1 MSSSY
6 WPASEDEPV
15 LQTTV
20 ASILRDATRIAPD
33 ATALV
38 EGMGE
43 VRLRRRFTYGQLLAC
58 AERAAEPL
66 ADRFERGARLA
77 SFAPTSP
84 EALVLS
90 YAAAI
95 AGLVLVP
102 LNPALRPG
110 ELAYVL
116 GQSGA
121 AGVVVASEHRGIALP
136 DVVDSARTEASSHC
150 EVLMLDDVVR
160 MSGAPTI
167 NPVDHSREPA
177 PGDIAQLV
185 YTSGT
190 TGRPKGAQLS
200 HAGMTN
206 AARFGAVRFG
216 LRAGDVYVDTMPLHH
231 VGGQVVAFQICQL
244 LATAVL
250 VTNFEPGLVLE
261 LLESERAT
269 VTVGVP
275 TMLLSLI
282 DHPDFATRDLS
293 ALRSVSSGGS
303 VVPPELVRHIEGALG
318 VRSTICFGQTE
329 TCGFISQTHLTDS
342 AEDKATTLGQPLPRT
357 EARVVA
363 GEDDRVVPFGEVGE
377 LQVRS
382 PFVMAGY
389 HEMPDA
395 TKDAFSPD
403 GWLRTGDLVTMDDR
417 GFLRIAGRVKEMIVT
432 GGENV
437 FPVEIEAA
445 LCEHPDVMMAAVVGV
460 PDRRWGE
467 MVVAVVRPADGKS
480 PDPALLT
487 AHLKE
492 RLAPFKV
499 PKRIVSADEFPLT
512 ASGKVQK
519 FVLREQLQHL
529 ATGTEPESS

>member
-1 MSSSY
+1 MPSSY
-6 WPASEDEPV
+6 WPPSDDEPV
-15 LQTTV
+15 LATTV
-20 ASILRDATRIAPD
+20 ASILREAALTAPD

-38 EGMGE
+38 EGVGDA
-43 VRLRRRFTYGQLLAC
+43 RLRRRFTYAQLLAC
-58 AERAAEPL
+58 ACRAAEL
-66 ADRFERGARLA
+66 LEDRFEEGARLA
-77 SFAPTSP
+77 CFAPSTP

-90 YAAAI
+90 YAAAN

-116 GQSGA
+116 GQCGA
-121 AGVVVASEHRGIALP
+121 SGVVVASEHRGVDLP
-136 DVVDSARTEASSHC
+136 DVAKRARDEAGTKC
-150 EVLMLDDVVR
+150 AVLMLDDVVKIGNSPDR
-160 MSGAPTI
+160 CDPGSPLR
-167 NPVDHSREPA
+167 DPA
-177 PGDIAQLV
+177 PGDVAQLV

-190 TGRPKGAQLS
+190 TGRPKGARLTHS
-200 HAGMTN
+200 GMTN

-216 LRAGDVYVDTMPLHH
+216 LRPGDVYVDTMPLHH

-244 LATAVL
+244 VATAVL
-250 VTNFEPGLVLE
+250 VTNFDPGLVLE
-261 LLESERAT
+261 LLETERAD

-303 VVPPELVRHIEGALG
+303 VVPPDLVRHIESALG

-329 TCGFISQTHLTDS
+329 TCGFISQTHLDDS
-342 AEDKATTLGQPLPRT
+342 AEDKATTLGQPLPRV
-357 EARVVA
+357 EARVVDSV
-363 GEDDRVVPFGEVGE
+363 GEDVVECGQVGE

-395 TKDAFSPD
+395 TAEAFAPG
-403 GWLRTGDLVTMDDR
+403 GWLRTGDLVTMDER
-417 GFLRIAGRVKEMIVT
+417 GFLTIAGRVKDMIVT

-437 FPVEIEAA
+437 FPVEIETA
-445 LCEHPDVMMAAVVGV
+445 LCEHPDVLMAAVVGL
-460 PDRRWGE
+460 PDRKWGE
-467 MVVAVVRPADGKS
+467 QVVAVIRPAAGAS
-480 PDPALLT
+480 PDPSALI
-487 AHLKE
+487 AYLKE

-499 PKRIVSADEFPLT
+499 PKRILLADELPLT

-519 FVLREQLQHL
+519 FVLREQL
-529 ATGTEPESS
+529 ESS